1 LPSKPKSE
9 RVTPSE
15 LTKSIWVPVDEFLR
29 FNVVPN
35 LPAPWSQILE
45 RILTEAPGSMM
56 HVPGGIITVA
66 LPKPGYAAEV
76 RAACSASESS
86 VKPSHRIPVAKTGF
100 MMHVLLIAHASIAS
114 ETLGGIRVGACP
126 SALPSELR
134 ITNTIDS
141 TKLLN

>member
-1 LPSKPKSE
+1 V

-15 LTKSIWVPVDEFLR
+15 LTISIGVPVDEFLR
-29 FNVVPN
+29 LSVVPN

-45 RILTEAPGSMM
+45 LILTDAPGSMM

-76 RAACSASESS
+76 RAACNAAESS
-86 VKPSHRIPVAKTGF
+86 VEPSHRIPVAKTGF
-100 MMHVLLIAHASIAS
+100 MMQVLLIAHASAAS
-114 ETLGGIRVGACP
+114 ETLGGIRLGTCP

-134 ITNTIDS
+134 ITNNIDS